1 MMSAKEN
8 PADTN
13 SSSPGKQR
21 KPEHEIDGS
30 NDDED
35 DGQHDGP
42 GGVTRGEAELVHHL
56 HRGILI
62 IDIVGGTAASCEGLD
77 NRDYDDVQNESE
89 EEVEE
94 KGAGEGVE
102 ASNTDE

>member
-1 MMSAKEN
+1 MMSAKED

-13 SSSPGKQR
+13 SSSPDKQR
-21 KPEHEIDGS
+21 KPEYEVNWS
-30 NDDED
+30 NED

-94 KGAGEGVE
+94 KGVGEGVE

>member
-1 MMSAKEN
+1 MSSSTWPWILVTKERHYVFGLFISSPHPAHNDSLNNPNDNTSSNIKNMMSAKED

-21 KPEHEIDGS
+21 KPEYEIDGS

-42 GGVTRGEAELVHHL
+42 GGVTRGEAELVQ
-56 HRGILI
+56 
-62 IDIVGGTAASCEGLD
+62 S
-77 NRDYDDVQNESE
+77 
-89 EEVEE
+89 
-94 KGAGEGVE
+94 
-102 ASNTDE
+102 